1 MAYKKEKVDIFG
13 GITIKKG
20 ALRRTLKI
28 KKGKK
33 IPMTLLQ
40 KLKKIK
46 VGGSFVQGG
55 EKRRMTSLL
64 KKRVNLA
71 IVFKKR
77 RKKRR

>member
-28 KKGKK
+28 KKGRK
-33 IPMTLLQ
+33 IPMSLLE

-46 VGGSFVQGG
+46 VGDSFVHAG
-55 EKRRMTSLL
+55 ERRRMTELL